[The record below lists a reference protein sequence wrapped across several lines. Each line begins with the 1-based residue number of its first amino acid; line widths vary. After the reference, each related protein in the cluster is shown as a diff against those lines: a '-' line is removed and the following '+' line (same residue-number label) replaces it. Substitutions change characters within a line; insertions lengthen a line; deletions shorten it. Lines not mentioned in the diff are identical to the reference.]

1 MARRRFRHNQNR
13 NDSLTERSY
22 QEFVYNLPA
31 PQISRTELI
40 RMIRGGE
47 DTYFELKVKLSNSEK
62 ITQGIIALAN
72 TDGGMFVFGVN
83 DQLRIEGVDYP
94 ETVRDELMRIC
105 REEIYPPIVPLID
118 MIAFDNSKRIVVLEV
133 IGKKRPYRNK
143 EGRFFMRFGAEKREV
158 TREELSSWL
167 DEIRP
172 LRYENIPLIGATEQ
186 DIDDAMLWTFAKH
199 FEDEIDSKFSWQ
211 TGEFLRKDLLLA
223 IGDNESVTPTIAA
236 VLLFGKNEKVAEFL
250 PRSVIHVTRYT
261 GENGNAQVVEKIE
274 LKGNLS
280 SLYEQSLKFIK
291 NYCDLTKEKP
301 NVKKTQNSPIA
312 SRGIYHRDSIR
323 EAIANMLIHRDLVIR
338 DITSRINIYDNS
350 IEFINPRRTNGFV
363 PPASRA
369 IRYGLTQRLN
379 PQITTIFQ
387 SPAYEIFYGSLPKL
401 LKDVHDFS
409 SKRPELLTSNDEF
422 KLKIYSA

>member
-1 MARRRFRHNQNR
+1 MARRRFRYNQNR

-22 QEFVYNLPA
+22 QEFVYNLSA

-72 TDGGMFVFGVN
+72 TDGGMFVFGVD
-83 DQLRIEGVDYP
+83 DQLRVQGVDYP
-94 ETVRDELMRIC
+94 ETVRDELARIC
-105 REEIYPPIVPLID
+105 REEIFPPIVPLID
-118 MIAFDNSKRIVVLEV
+118 MISFDNSKRIVVLEV

-143 EGRFFMRFGAEKREV
+143 EGKFFMRFGAEKREI

-172 LRYENIPLIGATEQ
+172 LRFENVPVIGATEQ
-186 DIDDAMLWTFAKH
+186 DIDDALVWSFAKH
-199 FEDEIDSKFSWQ
+199 FEEEIDSKFSWE
-211 TGEFLRKDLLLA
+211 T
-223 IGDNESVTPTIAA
+223 GDNETVTPTIAA
-236 VLLFGKNEKVAEFL
+236 ILLFGKNERVAELL
-250 PRSVIHVTRYT
+250 PRSVIHATRYT
-261 GENGNAQVVEKIE
+261 GENGNAQIVEKQE
-274 LKGNLS
+274 LKGNLL

-291 NYCDLTKEKP
+291 NYSDLTKEKP
-301 NVKKTQNSPIA
+301 NVKKTEDSPIA
-312 SRGIYHRDSIR
+312 SRGIYQLDSIC
-323 EAIANMLIHRDLVIR
+323 EAIANLLIHRDLVLR
-338 DITSRINIYDNS
+338 DITSRINIYDNY

-369 IRYGLTQRLN
+369 IRYGLTQHIN
-379 PQITTIFQ
+379 PQIATIFQ
-387 SPAYEIFYGSLPKL
+387 SSAYETFYTSLPKI
-401 LKDVHDFS
+401 LKETHDFS
-409 SKRPELLTSNDEF
+409 GKRSELLTNNDEF